1 MRRLGG
7 AERLIRG
14 EAIRFM
20 QQQRSDEQRSKWA
33 MVLYEQPEEI
43 PQPESSSSEPS
54 PSAPALTV
62 LEEIML
68 KYGYTRSEPPVRV
81 RAVPIPPSAP
91 TSTPASPLVK
101 FSKTRVKRAVK
112 KGTGISEPADSE
124 EESEN
129 QASTFQSSVREQ
141 AQKVMDD
148 IPPEV
153 VVKLE
158 VEDLTPEELERFNGN
173 NKLTFEQFT
182 VLDADRANAL
192 AKEKGK
198 GKGKTS
204 LAQDPDFPVWNVK
217 ISNIHLPHGVIP
229 INETSLGSSSSGLSE
244 ADDLRRAIV
253 ESLEL
258 ERIRKEKEAR
268 ELQEILAQI
277 DQQEMDEAWA
287 RVEEEYQKIQREKN
301 NKRKP

>member
-1 MRRLGG
+1 M
-7 AERLIRG
+7 
-14 EAIRFM
+14 
-20 QQQRSDEQRSKWA
+20 
-33 MVLYEQPEEI
+33 
-43 PQPESSSSEPS
+43 
-54 PSAPALTV
+54 
-62 LEEIML
+62 
-68 KYGYTRSEPPVRV
+68 RV

-91 TSTPASPLVK
+91 TSTPASLVVK

-112 KGTGISEPADSE
+112 KGTGSSEPADSE
-124 EESEN
+124 EEPEN

-158 VEDLTPEELERFNGN
+158 VEGLTTEELERFNGN

-182 VLDADRANAL
+182 VLDADRANAW
-192 AKEKGK
+192 AKEKAKGK
-198 GKGKTS
+198 GKAS

-287 RVEEEYQKIQREKN
+287 RVEEAYQKNQRGKN